1 MPLTA
6 PNLDDRTFKGLVTQ
20 ALNRIGRSCP
30 EWTDLGPSDPGAVLL
45 EAFGFLTEQMIY
57 RLNRL
62 PDKAYMEFLRLIGL
76 RMQPPSA
83 AGVKLRFS
91 VEVPAPRAIEIARG
105 TRVTVKRQ
113 GGGAEPPV
121 FATARAATIP
131 AGQNSVEVMAHH
143 VEIVTGEP
151 AGKGSGLP
159 GLWIT
164 ARRPPFVA
172 PLGNELDLVVGV
184 EAAEDEL
191 DDRVPAVEF
200 QGKAYRIWR
209 EVENF
214 TDLGSDKF
222 VYVAD
227 RLTGTVMFAPALSK
241 ADSAKTEALAE
252 VPPEGREIRLWYCR
266 GGGPEGNVAAGVLDT
281 LKDPI
286 PLVKVTNPAAA
297 TGGRAA
303 ETLENALIR
312 GPQELHSLKRAVTA
326 GDFELV
332 AMQNPG
338 AIDRAKAFTKAS
350 LWKHAPPGTV
360 EVLLVPHLPGGGEGT
375 ERIGVEK
382 LKERQTEEARLRIQ
396 RVLDDR
402 RPLGTNCQVNWVRYK
417 PVRAEAKVVV
427 HREEDPKAVEK
438 RLMQRLNQIINPL
451 PTPLRPG
458 GWPFGEPLRAFHV
471 YETVRSEPGVSY
483 VEGINFVVD
492 EVPDKNVRSVTQDQ
506 FQPGTW
512 YAVAG
517 DTLFRT
523 TDDGAGWVVSGKFPG
538 EEAQLVRI
546 HPGKA
551 GLLAVATKLPGDKPG
566 ARVHVSFDCGESWK
580 DVART
585 DFRIEDMSWTFREAA
600 PLLYLATEKGLYE
613 LTFRPDRDLVPVQ
626 VLVDPKDPARGF
638 NAVAVADLDR
648 GGRCVAV
655 AGSGLSGVFYSSEAG
670 RSQTFRMIGMKGE
683 DVRVLAVEYTPGR
696 SFLWAGTAASG
707 ENDPGKGCYRWE
719 VFGHEDSPEG
729 WRRFGQGWKGGT
741 VKGLA
746 FMGSTVLAATFS
758 AGVLGLSNPEKE
770 GSAWQAPD
778 FVRSR
783 LPLRDQNRLQ
793 TVDDIAVNPAGT
805 VILAAGPQ
813 GVYGSVDRGLTYRNL
828 SEQRFDNAVTLP
840 ATWLFCSGEHQIT
853 VVSEDESGRH

>member
-20 ALNRIGRSCP
+20 ALNRVRRSCP

-91 VEVPAPRAIEIARG
+91 VEVPAPRAIDIPRG

-121 FATARAATIP
+121 FATARAVTIP
-131 AGQNSVEVMAHH
+131 AGGTSVEVLAHH
-143 VEIVTGEP
+143 VEIVAGEP
-151 AGKGSGLP
+151 AGKGGGLP

-164 ARRPPFVA
+164 ARRPPIVA
-172 PLGNELDLVVGV
+172 PLGNDLDLVVGI
-184 EAAEDEL
+184 EAGEDEL

-200 QGKAYRIWR
+200 QGKAYRLWR

-214 TDLGSDKF
+214 TDLGGDKF

-227 RLTGTVMFAPALSK
+227 RLTGTIMFAPALARS
-241 ADSAKTEALAE
+241 DSAKTEALAE

-297 TGGRAA
+297 AGGRAA

-326 GDFELV
+326 GDFELI
-332 AMQNPG
+332 AKENHG
-338 AIDRAKAFTKAS
+338 AVVRAKAFTKAS
-350 LWKHAPPGTV
+350 LWKHAAPGTV
-360 EVLLVPHLPGGGEGT
+360 EVLLVPNLPDDGDGGQRVGL
-375 ERIGVEK
+375 EK
-382 LKERQTEEARLRIQ
+382 LKERQTEEARQHIQ
-396 RVLDDR
+396 RVLDER
-402 RPLGTNCQVNWVRYK
+402 RPLGTDCQVSWVRYK

-438 RLMQRLNQIINPL
+438 RLLARLNQIINPL
-451 PTPLRPG
+451 PTKLRSG

-471 YETVRSEPGVSY
+471 YETVRAEPGVSY
-483 VEGINFVVD
+483 VENINFVVD
-492 EVPDKNVRSVTQDQ
+492 EVPGKNVRSVSQDQ
-506 FQPGTW
+506 FQPRTW

-517 DTLFRT
+517 DTLFRS

-538 EEAQLVRI
+538 EEALLVRV
-546 HPGKA
+546 HGKRA
-551 GLLAVATKLPGDKPG
+551 GLLAVVTRIAGEKPG
-566 ARVHVSFDCGESWK
+566 ARVHVSSDCGESWTS
-580 DVART
+580 VART
-585 DFRIEDMSWTFREAA
+585 EFRIEDLAWTIRDDA

-613 LTFRPDRDLVPVQ
+613 LALRADRSSVPVQ
-626 VLVDPKDPARGF
+626 VLVDPKEPSRGF
-638 NAVAVADLDR
+638 NGVVVADPDR

-655 AGSGLSGVFYSSEAG
+655 AGSGMAGVFLSSDEG
-670 RSQTFRMIGMKGE
+670 RSQSFRMIGMKGE
-683 DVRVLAVEYTPGR
+683 DVRVLAVEYAFGR
-696 SFLWAGTAASG
+696 CFLWAGTAAAG
-707 ENDPGKGCYRWE
+707 ENDAGKGCFRWE
-719 VFGHEDSPEG
+719 IFGHEDSPEG
-729 WRRFGQGWKGGT
+729 WRRFSQGWKGGS
-741 VKGLA
+741 VKALA

-758 AGVLGLSNPEKE
+758 AGVLALPSAEKDPV
-770 GSAWQAPD
+770 WQAPD
-778 FVRSR
+778 FVQSR

-793 TVDDIAVNPAGT
+793 TVEDLAVDPDNRL
-805 VILAAGPQ
+805 ILAAGPE
-813 GVYGSVDRGLTYRNL
+813 GVYGSENRGRSYRNL
-828 SEQRFDNAVTLP
+828 SEQRFDSAVTLP
-840 ATWLFCSGEHQIT
+840 ATWLFCSAEHQIT
-853 VVSEDESGRH
+853 VVSEDEAGRH